1 MFKLRKL
8 SLLATSVFFFIAAK
22 VLAAGPAS
30 LPNPLK
36 TDDIRVVIGRII
48 NYALGFVG
56 AVALVMF
63 IYGGFLYLVSGGE
76 SKRAEAGQKTL
87 VWATIG
93 LAIIFASYAIVNFVI
108 GGLTAGTAQ

>member
-1 MFKLRKL
+1 MTIFSKI
-8 SLLATSVFFFIAAK
+8 SVIITSVYFFAAAK
-22 VLAAGPAS
+22 VSAAGPAS

-63 IYGGFLYLVSGGE
+63 IYGGFLWMLSGGE
-76 SKRAEAGQKTL
+76 PARVKKGRDTL

-93 LAIIFASYAIVNFVI
+93 LAVIFASYAIVNFVI
-108 GGLTAGTAQ
+108 GGLTSGTAK